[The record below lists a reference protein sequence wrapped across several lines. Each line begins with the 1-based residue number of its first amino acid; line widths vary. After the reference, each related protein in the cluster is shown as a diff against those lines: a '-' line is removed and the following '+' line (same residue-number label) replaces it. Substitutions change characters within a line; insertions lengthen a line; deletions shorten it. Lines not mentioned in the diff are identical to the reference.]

1 MQNYKLFE
9 YCKNISEKKYQISHY
24 LTYIYSNSHKNRTQ
38 PYKIYLFSHL
48 ETLFNYNLAK
58 KFFRGNK
65 KRTTPAD
72 DVGRGCLVGTIG
84 IEPMTSAM

>member
-9 YCKNISEKKYQISHY
+9 YCKNISEKKCQISHY
-24 LTYIYSNSHKNRTQ
+24 LTYIYSNSHKNKAQ
-38 PYKIYLFSHL
+38 PYEIYLFSHL
-48 ETLFNYNLAK
+48 ETLFNCNLAK

-65 KRTTPAD
+65 KTPPAD